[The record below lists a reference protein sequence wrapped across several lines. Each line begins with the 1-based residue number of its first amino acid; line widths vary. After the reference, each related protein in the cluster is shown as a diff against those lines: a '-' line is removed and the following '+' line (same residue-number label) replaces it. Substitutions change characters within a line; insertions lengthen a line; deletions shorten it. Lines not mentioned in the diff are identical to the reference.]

1 MEKQDD
7 VYFRGGGAAGGL
19 WRHQQWSPSWPLSW
33 ILPEIRSQ
41 VKTARN
47 VIFCP
52 LHEKLHIVSTLHDF
66 SHNIYFNC
74 WKKLK
79 KHVFSSKIPR
89 VKAANLIFCVNW
101 RKKNKDNKVQRLFC
115 NMYIGKEGFST
126 LKQIGGLVRN
136 RCFTLN
142 KTGEIS
148 LWTGAVERRQFSVTG
163 PGSNR

>member
-1 MEKQDD
+1 MTYILGVVALLEACD
-7 VYFRGGGAAGGL
+7 VTNNG
-19 WRHQQWSPSWPLSW
+19 RHLGRYLGFYQELEVRLKPREMLF
-33 ILPEIRSQ
+33 
-41 VKTARN
+41 
-47 VIFCP
+47 FCP

-66 SHNIYFNC
+66 SHNICFNC

-79 KHVFSSKIPR
+79 KHVLSSKIPR

-101 RKKNKDNKVQRLFC
+101 RKKNKDNKVKWLFC
-115 NMYIGKEGFST
+115 NMYIGKGGFST

-148 LWTGAVERRQFSVTG
+148 LWTGAGERRHFSVTG

>member
-1 MEKQDD
+1 MTGLQTENSYWSHLFTERIQILEEKLQYFETIFPLVEKQDD

-19 WRHQQWSPSWPLSW
+19 WRHQQWSPSS

-47 VIFCP
+47 VIFLCFAWKIT
-52 LHEKLHIVSTLHDF
+52 HSSTLHDF
-66 SHNIYFNC
+66 SHNIYFYC

-101 RKKNKDNKVQRLFC
+101 RKTKIRIIKLNDFFVICILGREVFPLWNKLEV
-115 NMYIGKEGFST
+115 
-126 LKQIGGLVRN
+126 
-136 RCFTLN
+136 
-142 KTGEIS
+142 
-148 LWTGAVERRQFSVTG
+148 
-163 PGSNR
+163 